1 MGKAAGGGER
11 ATAATGKVVKRM
23 AAKPKDLAT
32 HGSALPVADWAE
44 TAVYRRTQTWPS
56 LACISPYR

>member
-1 MGKAAGGGER
+1 
-11 ATAATGKVVKRM
+11 VVKQM

-32 HGSALPVADWAE
+32 HGSALAVANWAE
-44 TAVYRRTQTWPS
+44 TAVDRRTQTWPS